1 MGLTPLLLGN
11 FRKGINPSLRL
22 KKDTIL
28 LDNSKASCRFYT
40 KTPPNNQSH
49 KQRIINKTLTTHPSQ
64 IGRGW
69 YVNMG
74 FEHYV
79 MTENEER
86 SYVEDDLVLTM
97 NGTHIHADLPEI
109 RVIWDGVTTAHVVL
123 QEDFK
128 NTKTCG
134 ICGGNYGENSF
145 RSSMLGQ
152 DEALRLVVDS
162 RLDYYQQCEPSYLQV
177 SGSIPSALV
186 GSWAG

>member
-1 MGLTPLLLGN
+1 MLRFTLFFTQKLIQITDLTLHM
-11 FRKGINPSLRL
+11 FKS
-22 KKDTIL
+22 
-28 LDNSKASCRFYT
+28 
-40 KTPPNNQSH
+40 
-49 KQRIINKTLTTHPSQ
+49 LTTHPSQ

-74 FEHYV
+74 FEHFV

-86 SYVEDDLVLTM
+86 TYVDDDLVLTM

-123 QEDFK
+123 QEEYK

-177 SGSIPSALV
+177 GGSAEEYLL
-186 GSWAG
+186 GSLAGLD